1 MNALITG
8 AGQICT
14 QLARDLVH
22 AGHDVTVLRRGASPI
37 PGATV
42 ISGDAGDHTTLRR
55 AAEGAT
61 AIFHCIHAPYAVA
74 AWRRE
79 LPQRELAVMDAGA
92 ELGIPVIFPESVYA
106 FGRDARDLVESAA
119 CNPVSPLGEV
129 RAELLAARASH
140 PARTASVIASD
151 LMGPTATK
159 RSSAILGTVLTPA
172 AAGTTAWV
180 LGDPDAPHAV
190 TSIPDLTRAML
201 AAVPLASTRDTR
213 LNAPTAEARS
223 QRQMAHD
230 AARIA
235 GTSPGAVRS
244 IPAALFGLC
253 APFSPTTRELYH
265 QRYLWAAPVSLRP
278 GRLMTEFGIEPTLWE
293 HVLREWAQPASAAST
308 AAP

>member
-1 MNALITG
+1 MHTLITG
-8 AGQICT
+8 AGQIGT
-14 QLARDLVH
+14 QLTRDLVR
-22 AGHDVTVLRRGASPI
+22 AGHNVTVLRRGTSPVT
-37 PGATV
+37 GATV
-42 ISGDAGDHTTLRR
+42 ISGDAGDRSTLRR
-55 AAEGAT
+55 AAEGAS

-79 LPQRELAVMDAGA
+79 LPQRELAAMDIGA

-106 FGRDARDLVESAA
+106 FGRNARDLEESAPVD
-119 CNPVSPLGEV
+119 PVSPLGDV

-159 RSSAILGTVLTPA
+159 RSSAIRGTVLTPA
-172 AAGTTAWV
+172 AAGATAWV

-201 AAVPLASTRDTR
+201 EAVPLASVDDTR
-213 LNAPTAEARS
+213 LNAPTPVARS

-230 AARIA
+230 AARVS
-235 GTSPGAVRS
+235 GTSPGPVRS

-253 APFSPTTRELYH
+253 APFSPTTRELYR
-265 QRYLWAAPVSLRP
+265 QRYLWAAPTSLRP
-278 GRLMTEFGIEPTLWE
+278 GRLMTEFGIEPTPWE
-293 HVLREWAQPASAAST
+293 QVLNEWAQPASAAST